1 MLVRT
6 LTLIILHIPKY
17 SFGFLEL
24 DKRLGDINGKI
35 IDHENR
41 ILSRLSGFI
50 CKYNK
55 NIRDPL
61 KVIGLMDWQ
70 VVFNSINISN

>member
-1 MLVRT
+1 MYYEFY
-6 LTLIILHIPKY
+6 Y
-17 SFGFLEL
+17 SSITHFFGLSEL
-24 DKRLGDINGKI
+24 DKRLGDINGDI

-55 NIRDPL
+55 NIREPL
-61 KVIGLMDWQ
+61 KIIGLIDW
-70 VVFNSINISN
+70 